1 MFFVSHVHDRTECMF
16 GRFIGDRKLEGVVD
30 RLNGCT
36 AMQRDLNR
44 PGELG
49 HREPH
54 EDQQMEV
61 QSPVPGEE

>member
-1 MFFVSHVHDRTECMF
+1 MF